1 MTTHASLS
9 AEAAVLE
16 QLESWA
22 AAVRAQ
28 DVDAIVAHYAP
39 DIVAFDAVMK
49 LQFKGVAAYRDHWQ
63 TCVEMFPGPMVLE
76 LHEVTI
82 HADHQVAFCHA
93 LQRCGGTDAKG
104 QFQAGWLRLT
114 SGYRRIEGE
123 WKVVHEH
130 FSAPFD
136 MESDKALLHLVP

>member
-1 MTTHASLS
+1 MTTHTGLS

-28 DVDAIVAHYAP
+28 DLDAIVAHYAP
-39 DIVAFDAVMK
+39 DIVAFDAVTK

-63 TCVEMFPGPMVLE
+63 RCMEMCPGPMVFE

-82 HADHQVAFCHA
+82 HADGQVAFCHA
-93 LQRCGGTDAKG
+93 MNRCGGSNANGETKS
-104 QFQAGWLRLT
+104 GWLRMT
-114 SGYRRIEGE
+114 SGYRRIEGQ

-136 MESDKALLHLVP
+136 TRSGEALFDLEP